1 VDVEGGELTAL
12 TWDDIDLNSGSV
24 IINKTTQYVKG
35 LGIIEK
41 ETKTPTSDRKL
52 YISSTTL
59 KILKRYKFEQ
69 EKQRFKL
76 GNKWQNSNRI
86 FTTIFGGDI
95 HPDTPSKIF
104 KKVRDKYN
112 LRYLKFHGLRHTAI
126 SLLIRDGI
134 QAQVISKKSGHSSL
148 QVLHRYI

>member
-1 VDVEGGELTAL
+1 MDVEGGELTAL

-52 YISSTTL
+52 YVSVTTL
-59 KILKRYKFEQ
+59 RVLKRYKLEQ
-69 EKQRFKL
+69 EQQRLKL
-76 GNKWQNSNRI
+76 GSKWQNSNRI
-86 FTTIFGGDI
+86 FTTNFGGNI

-112 LRYLKFHGLRHTAI
+112 LKYLKFHGLRHTSI
-126 SLLIRDGI
+126 SLLIREGI
-134 QAQVISKKSGHSSL
+134 QAQIISKKSGHSSL